1 MGSNKRLYRRLA
13 LDIEVKWHKVKNGGG
28 AGSSEAYLLR
38 TKNLA
43 QHGLF
48 LKTDKPFKLGREMD
62 LEFILP
68 TVTHPIRILGRIVWL
83 ADKNKNPT
91 YYPGIGVRIIRID
104 PEDKKELIKYLDK
117 KFRNYRDAQEL
128 KRMYLN
134 LIDMGARLVELG
146 ERHPGA
152 IYFKKAVDNAIKEL
166 SEVAHL
172 IDKEVSE
179 IKNL

>member
-1 MGSNKRLYRRLA
+1 MASNKRLHRRLA
-13 LDIEVKWHKVKNGGG
+13 LDVEVKWHRKKDK
-28 AGSSEAYLLR
+28 SSSSKAYLFR
-38 TKNLA
+38 TKNFA

-48 LKTDKPFKLGREMD
+48 LKTDKKFKLGMDMD
-62 LEFILP
+62 LEFTLP
-68 TVTHPIRILGRIVWL
+68 TVSHPIDVMGRVAWI
-83 ADKNKNPT
+83 ADKDKNPT
-91 YYPGIGVRIIRID
+91 FYPGIGVRFIEID
-104 PEDKKELIKYLDK
+104 TEEKKELMKFLNR
-117 KFRNYRDAQEL
+117 KFRNYKDAQEL
-128 KRMYLN
+128 KKMYLT

-152 IYFKKAVDNAIKEL
+152 IYFKKAVDNAIKEI

>member
-1 MGSNKRLYRRLA
+1 MASNKRLHRRLA
-13 LDIEVKWHKVKNGGG
+13 LDVEVKWHRKKDKS
-28 AGSSEAYLLR
+28 ASSKAYLFR
-38 TKNLA
+38 TKNFA

-48 LKTDKPFKLGREMD
+48 LKTDKKFKLGMDMD
-62 LEFILP
+62 LEFTLP
-68 TVTHPIRILGRIVWL
+68 TVSHPIDVMGRVAWI
-83 ADKNKNPT
+83 ADKDKNPT
-91 YYPGIGVRIIRID
+91 YYPGIGIRFTKID
-104 PEDKKELIKYLDK
+104 TEEKKELVKFLNR
-117 KFRNYRDAQEL
+117 KFRNYKDAQEL
-128 KRMYLN
+128 KKMYLT

-152 IYFKKAVDNAIKEL
+152 IYFKKAVDNAIKEI

>member
-1 MGSNKRLYRRLA
+1 MASNKRRHRRLA
-13 LDIEVKWHKVKNGGG
+13 LDIEIKWYRHKNHRG
-28 AGSSEAYLLR
+28 GSSKAYLLR
-38 TKNLA
+38 TRNVTA
-43 QHGLF
+43 NGIF
-48 LKTDKPFKLGREMD
+48 LKTDKPFRLGKEMD
-62 LEFILP
+62 LEFSLP
-68 TVTHPIRILGRIVWL
+68 TVSHTIRVITRVVWI
-83 ADKNKNPT
+83 ADKDKNPT
-91 YYPGIGVRIIRID
+91 YYPGIAVRIIKID
-104 PEDKKELIKYLDK
+104 PEDKKELIKYLSK

-128 KRMYLN
+128 KKMYLT

-152 IYFKKAVDNAIKEL
+152 IYFKKAVDTAIKEI

>member
-1 MGSNKRLYRRLA
+1 MASNRRRYRRLA
-13 LDIEVKWHKVKNGGG
+13 LDIEVKWRLKRDGKGGEVK
-28 AGSSEAYLLR
+28 AYFVR
-38 TKNLA
+38 TKNIA

-48 LKTDKPFKLGREMD
+48 LKTDKRFGLGKELD
-62 LEFILP
+62 LEFLLP
-68 TVTHPIRILGRIVWL
+68 TITHPIDIVGRVAWI
-83 ADKNKNPT
+83 AHKEMNPT
-91 YYPGIGVRIIRID
+91 YYPGIGVRIIKIT
-104 PEDKKELIKYLDK
+104 PEDKKELIAYLNK

-128 KRMYLN
+128 KQMYLD

-152 IYFKKAVDNAIKEL
+152 IYFKKAVDNAIKEI

>member
-1 MGSNKRLYRRLA
+1 MASNKRLHRRLA
-13 LDIEVKWHKVKNGGG
+13 LDVEVKWHRKKDKS
-28 AGSSEAYLLR
+28 ASSKAYLFR
-38 TKNLA
+38 TKNFA

-48 LKTDKPFKLGREMD
+48 LKTDKKFKLGMEMD
-62 LEFILP
+62 LEFTLP
-68 TVTHPIRILGRIVWL
+68 TVSHPIDVTGRVAWI
-83 ADKNKNPT
+83 ADKDRNPT
-91 YYPGIGVRIIRID
+91 YYPGIGVRFTKID
-104 PEDKKELIKYLDK
+104 TEEKKELVKFLNR
-117 KFRNYRDAQEL
+117 KFRNYKDAQEL
-128 KRMYLN
+128 KKMYLT

-152 IYFKKAVDNAIKEL
+152 IYFKKAVDNAIKEI

>member
-1 MGSNKRLYRRLA
+1 MASYKRQYRRLA
-13 LDIEVKWHKVKNGGG
+13 LDIEVKWHIKSGKGGG
-28 AGSSEAYLLR
+28 VKAYFLR
-38 TKNLA
+38 TKNIA

-48 LKTDKPFKLGREMD
+48 LKTDRPFRLGKELD
-62 LEFILP
+62 LEILLP
-68 TVTHPIRILGRIVWL
+68 SISHTINLVGRVVWI
-83 ADKNKNPT
+83 ADKHKNPT
-91 YYPGIGVRIIRID
+91 YYPGIGVRIISIA
-104 PEDKKELIKYLDK
+104 PEDKKELITYLNR

-128 KRMYLN
+128 KQMYLD

-179 IKNL
+179 VKNL

>member
-1 MGSNKRLYRRLA
+1 MASNKRRYRRLA
-13 LDIEVKWHKVKNGGG
+13 LDVEVKWHQKKDGRG
-28 AGSSEAYLLR
+28 GSSKAYLLR
-38 TKNLA
+38 ARNIA

-48 LKTDKPFKLGREMD
+48 LKTDRRFQLGRELD
-62 LEFILP
+62 LEFWLP
-68 TVTHPIRILGRIVWL
+68 AISHPINVKGRVAWI
-83 ADKNKNPT
+83 ADRKKNPT
-91 YYPGIGVRIIRID
+91 YYPGIGVGIIKIS
-104 PEDKKELIKYLDK
+104 PEHKRELISYLNR

-128 KRMYLN
+128 KRMYLD

-152 IYFKKAVDNAIKEL
+152 IYFKKAVDNAIKEI

>member
-1 MGSNKRLYRRLA
+1 MASNKRLHRRLA
-13 LDIEVKWHKVKNGGG
+13 LDVEVKWHRKKDK
-28 AGSSEAYLLR
+28 SSSSKAYLFR
-38 TKNLA
+38 TKNFA

-48 LKTDKPFKLGREMD
+48 LKTDKKFKMGMEMD
-62 LEFILP
+62 LEFTLP
-68 TVTHPIRILGRIVWL
+68 TVSRPIDVVGQVAWI
-83 ADKNKNPT
+83 ADKDRNPT
-91 YYPGIGVRIIRID
+91 FYPGIGVRFVKIKPD
-104 PEDKKELIKYLDK
+104 EKKELGKFLDR
-117 KFRNYRDAQEL
+117 KFRNYKDAQEL
-128 KRMYLN
+128 KKMYLT

-152 IYFKKAVDNAIKEL
+152 TYFKKAGDNAIKEI

>member
-1 MGSNKRLYRRLA
+1 MDPNKRQHRRLA
-13 LDIEVKWHKVKNGGG
+13 LDVEVKWHRKKDKSASGK
-28 AGSSEAYLLR
+28 AYLFR
-38 TKNLA
+38 TKNFA

-48 LKTDKPFKLGREMD
+48 LKTDKKFRMGMAMD
-62 LEFILP
+62 LEFLLP
-68 TVTHPIRILGRIVWL
+68 TISHPVHVMGKVAWI
-83 ADKNKNPT
+83 ADKDRNPT
-91 YYPGIGVRIIRID
+91 YYPGIGIKFLKID
-104 PEDKKELIKYLDK
+104 AHDKKELVKFLNK
-117 KFRNYRDAQEL
+117 KFRNYKDAQEL
-128 KRMYLN
+128 KKMYLT

-152 IYFKKAVDNAIKEL
+152 IYFKKAVDNAIKEI

>member
-1 MGSNKRLYRRLA
+1 MSSNNRRRFRRLA
-13 LDIEVKWHKVKNGGG
+13 LDIEVKWHLKSDGK
-28 AGSSEAYLLR
+28 GSSKAYFLR
-38 TKNLA
+38 TKNIA

-48 LKTDKPFKLGREMD
+48 LKTDRSFQLGRELE
-62 LEFILP
+62 LEFLLP
-68 TVTHPIRILGRIVWL
+68 TISRPIELIGRVVWI

-91 YYPGIGVRIIRID
+91 YYPGIGVRIMDIA
-104 PEDKKELIKYLDK
+104 PEDKKELITYLNR

-128 KRMYLN
+128 KQMYLD

-152 IYFKKAVDNAIKEL
+152 IYFKKAVDNAIKEI